1 MKSSVRRPG
10 VFGLVICTYEPA
22 LIRVVGMEHP
32 RTTYL
37 EGAWQRLEV
46 GGVVAGRR
54 TVGEPVVGEP
64 VVGEP
69 AVGELAAGRPAAG
82 RQFVLLGSEDSQVGI
97 GIHGGC
103 KRLWIVGQQP
113 ALRGAIVGLVPCYGF
128 DCPCARM
135 ASD

>member
-1 MKSSVRRPG
+1 
-10 VFGLVICTYEPA
+10 
-22 LIRVVGMEHP
+22 VVLNTDEFVSKEACHIWVGN
-32 RTTYL
+32 L
-37 EGAWQRLEV
+37 EGACQRLAV
-46 GGVVAGRR
+46 GRPVAGRP

-69 AVGELAAGRPAAG
+69 AVGEPAAGEPAAG
-82 RQFVLLGSEDSQVGI
+82 RQFVLLDSEESQVGI

-113 ALRGAIVGLVPCYGF
+113 ALRGAIVGPVPCYGF
-128 DCPCARM
+128 DCPCGRV

>member
-1 MKSSVRRPG
+1 
-10 VFGLVICTYEPA
+10 
-22 LIRVVGMEHP
+22 MEHP
-32 RTTYL
+32 ITTYL
-37 EGAWQRLEV
+37 EGACQRLAV
-46 GGVVAGRR
+46 GGPVAGRP

-128 DCPCARM
+128 DCPCGRM

>member
-1 MKSSVRRPG
+1 MNSSVRRPG

-37 EGAWQRLEV
+37 EGACQRLAV
-46 GGVVAGRR
+46 GGPVAGRP

-69 AVGELAAGRPAAG
+69 AVGGLAAGGPAAG
-82 RQFVLLGSEDSQVGI
+82 GQILPPCSEGFP
-97 GIHGGC
+97 GGN
-103 KRLWIVGQQP
+103 WF
-113 ALRGAIVGLVPCYGF
+113 YWGF
-128 DCPCARM
+128 
-135 ASD
+135 